1 MLNRSLP
8 SILQPTPKVMI
19 QLLFLIDELF
29 YASFPLALLML
40 VVNFSLLAIK
50 NPDFLNI
57 YLRITH

>member
-1 MLNRSLP
+1 
-8 SILQPTPKVMI
+8 MI